1 MQKLRFRI
9 GIGESGSFEGA
20 RAIVVRLDE
29 DPKTA
34 GAEN

>member
-9 GIGESGSFEGA
+9 GIGEPGRFEAAGA
-20 RAIVVRLDE
+20 VVVQLDE